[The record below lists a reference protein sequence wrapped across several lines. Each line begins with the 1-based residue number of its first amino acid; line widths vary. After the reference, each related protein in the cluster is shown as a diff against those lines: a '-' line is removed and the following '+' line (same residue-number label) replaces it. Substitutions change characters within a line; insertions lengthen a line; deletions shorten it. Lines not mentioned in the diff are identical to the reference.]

1 MATGL
6 LETLMKSCSS
16 AELTPRLKSKPLLT
30 SKDGFKFFPDMN
42 PTTCQMLGWFFEG
55 IAKVGIPFILVCL
68 SFYIYRK

>member
-1 MATGL
+1 MGNGH

-16 AELTPRLKSKPLLT
+16 AAHTQKLKSKPLLT

-42 PTTCQMLGWFFEG
+42 PTTCQMITWFFEG